1 MGYKLN
7 AGSYDTQ
14 DGLFDCA
21 WSEIHENQLV
31 TSSGDGSLKLW
42 DLTMPDFPVMNWTEH
57 KREVFSVNWN
67 LVRKDTFVTGSW
79 DYTIK
84 LWNPEAPN
92 SIHTWQEHT
101 GCIYQTTWSPSHADI
116 FASVGDQTAKIW
128 DVRLPR
134 SVQSIHAHNAE
145 VLALDWGKYQKDT
158 IVTGSVDSTVRVWDL
173 RYPQKAIAV
182 LAGHEYAVR
191 RVKCSPHQGNIIGSA
206 SYDMT
211 ARFWDWGQ
219 HQNGGMYQHTMY
231 TMITK
236 HTNIPIKNDTLAATF
251 PEYLM
256 AVGWSSCME
265 MQSIIPPTAAKHRLS
280 RNGVKYACKATPPMT
295 TPRGSA
301 RPLISVHQRTLVG
314 DPVAAYRG
322 MATAIP
328 SGILCNIIATAN

>member
-1 MGYKLN
+1 MQGQYHKRDNHTAGIRTAGFNGYSVEFSPFFEDRLACASAAN
-7 AGSYDTQ
+7 FGIAGNGRLWILRLYPDGLQVERSYDTQ

-219 HQNGGMYQHTMY
+219 HQNGGKRT
-231 TMITK
+231 
-236 HTNIPIKNDTLAATF
+236 
-251 PEYLM
+251 
-256 AVGWSSCME
+256 S
-265 MQSIIPPTAAKHRLS
+265 
-280 RNGVKYACKATPPMT
+280 TPCAP
-295 TPRGSA
+295 
-301 RPLISVHQRTLVG
+301 
-314 DPVAAYRG
+314 
-322 MATAIP
+322 
-328 SGILCNIIATAN
+328 